1 MYMLKQKYFLAE
13 NNGVIT
19 IEDIVDKKIVC
30 AFRAKQLNCNIL
42 EKLFYMGIG
51 EEFVYSKEIKEHYF
65 VTQVQK
71 KYPELFYFC
80 NSTKE
85 ANICIAV
92 RQNLLTMK
100 DVFISSRS
108 FEKIFQYLGEYIEG
122 KRESKVLLITS
133 EDKYKSLFQ
142 MLKEISFIEIEKT
155 NKMDLASLQ
164 DYAIVMS
171 DLAYYESL
179 QTMEQLKT
187 KVLVFDVDKENI
199 EVGPVVFTETFVLP
213 KLEFKKQSLSSIQ
226 FSDEALLFF
235 FIQRILF
242 INAFELYNEIA
253 ENVQVPIRS
262 QLSINKLTLEGYSK
276 NVVLYPKTEYHG
288 EMYLAK

>member
-1 MYMLKQKYFLAE
+1 MYMLKQKYFLTE
-13 NNGVIT
+13 NNSVIT
-19 IEDIVDKKIVC
+19 IEDIIAKKIVC
-30 AFRAKQLNCNIL
+30 AFRAKQLNYNIL

-51 EEFVYSKEIKEHYF
+51 KEFVYSKEIKEHYF
-65 VTQVQK
+65 VKQVQK

-80 NSTKE
+80 NSTQE
-85 ANICIAV
+85 AEICIAV

-108 FEKIFQYLGEYIEG
+108 FEKTFQYLGEYIEG
-122 KRESKVLLITS
+122 KRSSKVLLITS
-133 EDKYKSLFQ
+133 EDKYKSLFK
-142 MLKEISFIEIEKT
+142 MLKEISFIEIEK
-155 NKMDLASLQ
+155 NDKVDFESLQ
-164 DYAIVMS
+164 DYGIVMS
-171 DLAYYESL
+171 DLTHYESL
-179 QTMEQLKT
+179 QQMEHLKT

-199 EVGPVVFTETFVLP
+199 EVGPIVFTETFILP

-242 INAFELYNEIA
+242 INAFELYNEIS
-253 ENVQVPIRS
+253 ENIQVPIRS

-276 NVVLYPKTEYHG
+276 NIILYPKTEYHR

>member
-1 MYMLKQKYFLAE
+1 LIF
-13 NNGVIT
+13 T
-19 IEDIVDKKIVC
+19 
-30 AFRAKQLNCNIL
+30 
-42 EKLFYMGIG
+42 
-51 EEFVYSKEIKEHYF
+51 
-65 VTQVQK
+65 
-71 KYPELFYFC
+71 C
-80 NSTKE
+80 NSTQE
-85 ANICIAV
+85 AEICIAV

-108 FEKIFQYLGEYIEG
+108 FEKTFQYLGEYIEG
-122 KRESKVLLITS
+122 KRSSKVLLITS
-133 EDKYKSLFQ
+133 EDKYKSLFK
-142 MLKEISFIEIEKT
+142 MLKEISFIEIEK
-155 NKMDLASLQ
+155 NDKVDFESLQ
-164 DYAIVMS
+164 DYGIVMS
-171 DLAYYESL
+171 DLTHYESL
-179 QTMEQLKT
+179 QQMEHLKT

-199 EVGPVVFTETFVLP
+199 EVGPIVFTETFILP

-253 ENVQVPIRS
+253 ENIQVPIRS

-276 NVVLYPKTEYHG
+276 NIILYPKTEYHR